1 MYAGRLEFAD
11 LFEHCRMDSESES
24 KEFFQEFK
32 CSLNAL
38 KAFWYI
44 PTCISL
50 LTLDRN
56 E

>member
-32 CSLNAL
+32 CSLSAL
-38 KAFWYI
+38 K
-44 PTCISL
+44 
-50 LTLDRN
+50 TL
-56 E
+56 